1 MKRKINIGMIG
12 TKFMGK
18 AHSHALKDV
27 SMFFDLDVE
36 PVMKTLCGTSP
47 ETESIAQKYGW
58 QNWTTDW
65 REVIED
71 PEIHAVSILT
81 PGFLHREM
89 TVAAAEKGKHIIC
102 EKPLANSLEETREM
116 LEAVQKTGI
125 IHMTNFNYRR
135 VPAVNLAKKLVDEGR
150 LGDIYH
156 FRAVYQ
162 QDWGLDSDWVWR
174 FDKKQAGSGS
184 MSDKGSHIIDL
195 ARFLVGEITE
205 VVADSK
211 TFIKEK
217 TVPGKN
223 ETRPVTT
230 DDACMFITRFENGA
244 MGLFETSRVSAG
256 HKNFLSF
263 EINGTKGS
271 VIFNL
276 ERLNELEV
284 YFMDQDLSTQ
294 GFRNIIVTEPSH
306 LYIDR
311 MWPRGHIIGWEHTF
325 IFQYNE
331 FLKGIAEG
339 KNPSPSFEDGV
350 KAQAVIEAVLK
361 SVSERSWIK
370 VS

>member
-162 QDWGLDSDWVWR
+162 QDWGLDSDWV
-174 FDKKQAGSGS
+174 
-184 MSDKGSHIIDL
+184 
-195 ARFLVGEITE
+195 
-205 VVADSK
+205 
-211 TFIKEK
+211 
-217 TVPGKN
+217 
-223 ETRPVTT
+223 
-230 DDACMFITRFENGA
+230 
-244 MGLFETSRVSAG
+244 
-256 HKNFLSF
+256 
-263 EINGTKGS
+263 
-271 VIFNL
+271 
-276 ERLNELEV
+276 
-284 YFMDQDLSTQ
+284 
-294 GFRNIIVTEPSH
+294 
-306 LYIDR
+306 
-311 MWPRGHIIGWEHTF
+311 
-325 IFQYNE
+325 
-331 FLKGIAEG
+331 
-339 KNPSPSFEDGV
+339 
-350 KAQAVIEAVLK
+350 
-361 SVSERSWIK
+361 
-370 VS
+370 